1 MCRLR
6 PVLSDRGLLV
16 AADVLRPLAP
26 APAVAPYFLISPGA
40 GVDGPELCVAG
51 ADRGP
56 GPGQEGHLIIS
67 LNPDLEAAEGSSAV
81 KTLDNFVSQCNIS
94 LSIYPNEY

>member
-1 MCRLR
+1 MCGLR
-6 PVLSDRGLLV
+6 PVLPDRGLLV
-16 AADVLRPLAP
+16 AADVLTLAP
-26 APAVAPYFLISPGA
+26 APGVAPYLLVSPGA

-56 GPGQEGHLIIS
+56 GPGEQGHLIIS

-81 KTLDNFVSQCNIS
+81 KTLDNCVRYS
-94 LSIYPNEY
+94 LYYFLFNLPK

>member
-6 PVLSDRGLLV
+6 PVLPDRGLLV
-16 AADVLRPLAP
+16 AADVLTLAP

-56 GPGQEGHLIIS
+56 GKQGHLIIS

-81 KTLDNFVSQCNIS
+81 KTLNS
-94 LSIYPNEY
+94 LMTTV

>member
-1 MCRLR
+1 MCGLR
-6 PVLSDRGLLV
+6 PVLPDRGLLV
-16 AADVLRPLAP
+16 AADVLTLAP
-26 APAVAPYFLISPGA
+26 APGVAPYLLISPGA
-40 GVDGPELCVAG
+40 GVDGSELCVAG

-56 GPGQEGHLIIS
+56 GPGEQGHLIIS

-81 KTLDNFVSQCNIS
+81 KTLDNFVTQCNIS